1 MKEYRLL
8 STNPRSYTGK
18 YDLPSN
24 MPVQDQG
31 LRPRSYTVAYWMVG
45 RIFQYWT
52 SGLCSIILKLPG
64 WFPSQ
69 DIQRKAY
76 VLGMILPIFIRREKT
91 MIFNF
96 LSAEERGE
104 SLHKLFNEFERQYC
118 SIPYRPL
125 RYLSMKKA
133 YYNRINL

>member
-1 MKEYRLL
+1 MNSGEEKLVECLKDYPEMQKNYLAAFRSLARIHSLMFTEHPSEEQTELLAKECEDYID
-8 STNPRSYTGK
+8 N
-18 YDLPSN
+18 
-24 MPVQDQG
+24 
-31 LRPRSYTVAYWMVG
+31 
-45 RIFQYWT
+45 
-52 SGLCSIILKLPG
+52 LPG

-76 VLGMILPIFIRREKT
+76 VLGMILPIFIRREKA

-118 SIPYRPL
+118 SISYRPL

-133 YYNRINL
+133 YFNRINL